1 MQCLIDNNLSGQL
14 DLLAG
19 ALFATG
25 WPNLIDLRL
34 VTFAEVHL
42 PEDVDDR
49 SLWRFAQT
57 NHMLLLTENRNMKG
71 PDSLEQTIREESTPQ
86 SLPVVTIGS
95 RNRLVQPH
103 YRRRCAERLIEIVID
118 LEAYRGASRLYIP

>member
-49 SLWRFAQT
+49 SL
-57 NHMLLLTENRNMKG
+57 
-71 PDSLEQTIREESTPQ
+71 
-86 SLPVVTIGS
+86 
-95 RNRLVQPH
+95 
-103 YRRRCAERLIEIVID
+103 
-118 LEAYRGASRLYIP
+118 